1 MLCLLQTVGQM
12 SLVWKHAPEFWSNIQ
27 APHTEQRNMRRIK
40 SRGSWP
46 HVDSFDSQ
54 TGSLRESDNLVFCLI
69 YFYHLDMNITNITL
83 NMKMEQIWCA
93 TVLCLKSL
101 LLVFCAFPKF
111 CANFS
116 IHLPPLI
123 PPMNLKVL
131 HYKYGIKHNVKEN
144 L

>member
-27 APHTEQRNMRRIK
+27 ASHTEWRNMRRIK

-54 TGSLRESDNLVFCLI
+54 IGSLRESYNLLFRLI
-69 YFYHLDMNITNITL
+69 YFYHLDTNITNISL
-83 NMKMEQIWCA
+83 NVKMEQIWWA

-101 LLVFCAFPKF
+101 LLVFCAFLKF
-111 CANFS
+111 PANFS
-116 IHLPPLI
+116 IHLLPLI
-123 PPMNLKVL
+123 TPMDLNVL
-131 HYKYGIKHNVKEN
+131 HYKYGI
-144 L
+144 